1 MRLAQQR
8 NRDVADLLA
17 ETIERS
23 LSQAE
28 VIEPVESASDSE
40 VMALTQLQMPPD
52 QDDRLSLLLYKQQ
65 AETLGIEE
73 RSELS
78 ALMEIYKEGLLR
90 KAQALK
96 EEFIKKLGHLLEHK
110 LAIAVVIAAVKK
122 SMLWEG

>member
-1 MRLAQQR
+1 MSTQVTVTLPEKVYSIAMRLAQQR

-96 EEFIKKLGHLLEHK
+96 E
-110 LAIAVVIAAVKK
+110 AVKRGL
-122 SMLWEG
+122 MQPL

>member
-1 MRLAQQR
+1 MSTQVTVTLPEKVYSIAMRLAQQR

-40 VMALTQLQMPPD
+40 VMALTQLQMPPA

-78 ALMEIYKEGLLR
+78 ALMEI
-90 KAQALK
+90 
-96 EEFIKKLGHLLEHK
+96 
-110 LAIAVVIAAVKK
+110 
-122 SMLWEG
+122 

>member
-1 MRLAQQR
+1 
-8 NRDVADLLA
+8 
-17 ETIERS
+17 
-23 LSQAE
+23 
-28 VIEPVESASDSE
+28 
-40 VMALTQLQMPPD
+40 MPPE

-96 EEFIKKLGHLLEHK
+96 E
-110 LAIAVVIAAVKK
+110 AVKR
-122 SMLWEG
+122 G